1 MTKTALIVVDAQQT
15 FKNTAY
21 WSESDLPDYLAQQQR
36 LIDGCAARGVPVV
49 QIFHASEQ
57 GPFAVA
63 ADRRAIDGLNIHPT
77 VTLTKQV
84 HSALAGTG
92 LMAWLIARGI
102 THLIVSGIRT
112 EQCCETTTR
121 QASDAGFK
129 VDFVTEAT
137 LTFPMR
143 HAGGRV
149 YTAAEI
155 RERTEL
161 VLDGRFA
168 RIFTVDG
175 ALAAL
180 DARTVPLAA
189 AA

>member
-1 MTKTALIVVDAQQT
+1 MKTALIVVDAQQT
-15 FKNTAY
+15 FKHTAY
-21 WSESDLPDYLAQQQR
+21 WSESDLPAYLEQQQR
-36 LIDGCAARGVPVV
+36 LIDGCAERGVPVV
-49 QIFHASEQ
+49 QIFHASAQ

-63 ADRRAIDGLNIHPT
+63 ENRRAIDGLRIAPA
-77 VTLTKQV
+77 VTFTKHV

-92 LMAWLIARGI
+92 LMAWLIAQGI
-102 THLIVSGIRT
+102 GRLIISGIRT

-121 QASDAGFK
+121 QASDSGFK

-137 LTFPMR
+137 LTFPML
-143 HAGGRV
+143 HHSGRV
-149 YTAAEI
+149 YTSAEI

-161 VLDGRFA
+161 VLAGRFA
-168 RIFTVDG
+168 RIVSVAE

-180 DARTVPLAA
+180 DPAAPALAA

>member
-1 MTKTALIVVDAQQT
+1 M
-15 FKNTAY
+15 
-21 WSESDLPDYLAQQQR
+21 
-36 LIDGCAARGVPVV
+36 
-49 QIFHASEQ
+49 
-57 GPFAVA
+57 
-63 ADRRAIDGLNIHPT
+63 
-77 VTLTKQV
+77 

-121 QASDAGFK
+121 QASDAGFT

-168 RIFTVDG
+168 RILSVDG

-180 DARTVPLAA
+180 DGRSAPLAA